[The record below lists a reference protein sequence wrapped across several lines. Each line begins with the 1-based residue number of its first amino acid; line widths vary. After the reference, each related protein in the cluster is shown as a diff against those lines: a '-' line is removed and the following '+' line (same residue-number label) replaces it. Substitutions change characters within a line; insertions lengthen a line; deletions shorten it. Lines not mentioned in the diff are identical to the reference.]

1 MQQQQQQLLARQEH
15 RPSSGGAWWL
25 NWLSC
30 GLLQRH
36 QQQLQQQQQLLW
48 VSLGAVLGAP
58 LAGKQ
63 HSMQQQQQQVLP
75 PPLVVPAMLQQQLQQ
90 QQAVQPDMC
99 PSCQQLVSILDL
111 AGLSYLLVTLP
122 DGLLTQC
129 EAWGDVLSPGEMQR
143 LTFARVLL
151 HVPSLV
157 VLDEA
162 TSALPDAAAVQ
173 LYRLLQGAG
182 VSYVSVGH
190 SSSLREVHDRVLSI
204 AGEGT
209 GAWELA

>member
-1 MQQQQQQLLARQEH
+1 VLGAHLAGKQHPKQQQQVSLPAL
-15 RPSSGGAWWL
+15 PVL
-25 NWLSC
+25 
-30 GLLQRH
+30 GLL
-36 QQQLQQQQQLLW
+36 LQQQQQ
-48 VSLGAVLGAP
+48 
-58 LAGKQ
+58 
-63 HSMQQQQQQVLP
+63 H
-75 PPLVVPAMLQQQLQQ
+75 
-90 QQAVQPDMC
+90 VQPDMC
-99 PSCQQLVSILDL
+99 LSCQQLVTVLDL
-111 AGLSYLLVTLP
+111 VGLSYLLVTLP

-151 HVPSLV
+151 HMPLLV

-190 SSSLREVHDRVLSI
+190 SSSLRQVHDRVLKI
-204 AGEGT
+204 AGDGSGGWDLE
-209 GAWELA
+209 